1 MVPPILAT
9 KLYVPHP
16 NPNLVPRMRL
26 LERLNEGATKKLIL
40 ISAPAGFGK
49 STLLSSWVAQQE
61 STTRIAW
68 LTLDES
74 DNDIVRFISYFIAA
88 LQKIEPDIGSSGPQ
102 RTKS

>member
-1 MVPPILAT
+1 MAIPILAT

-74 DNDIVRFISYFIAA
+74 DLI
-88 LQKIEPDIGSSGPQ
+88 
-102 RTKS
+102 